1 MLLAKTMVVQI
12 ENVLTEVKS
21 RLKTLPLSQMI
32 LFGSYAWGH
41 PTEDSDI
48 DIYIV
53 TQDNYLPTSWKQKRD
68 LVRSISDK
76 IIDLRMRYPI
86 DLIVHTKPMHQKFI
100 ETNSSFAE
108 QIMEGGKRLI

>member
-1 MLLAKTMVVQI
+1 MVVQI

-48 DIYIV
+48 DFYVV
-53 TQDNYLPTSWKQKRD
+53 TQDNFLPSSWKQKSN
-68 LVRSISDK
+68 LIRSVSDK

-86 DLIVHTKPMHQKFI
+86 DLIVHTQPMHEKFI
-100 ETNSSFAE
+100 ESDSSFAE
-108 QIMEGGKRLI
+108 QIMKEGKSLI

>member
-1 MLLAKTMVVQI
+1 MVVQI

-108 QIMEGGKRLI
+108 QIMEGGKSLI